1 MSTPLPARHD
11 RLFDENDSPVPD
23 EVGRLAHRVGAIALF
38 ALIALQFVWHL
49 AWLPPERVG
58 VGLVLAIMVVPLAIP
73 ALLLILGF
81 KKALFWA
88 GFIAMLHFCHGVM
101 EAWTDPAALLAGL
114 IEAMLAAVVCCA
126 AGWHGLA
133 RRVYWRK
140 LVNQAAGD
148 EGGNV

>member
-1 MSTPLPARHD
+1 MNAPLPARHD

-23 EVGRLAHRVGAIALF
+23 EVGRLAHRIGTVSLF
-38 ALIALQFVWHL
+38 ALIAMQFIWHL
-49 AWLPPERVG
+49 FWLPPERVA
-58 VGLVLAIMVVPLAIP
+58 VGLVLGIMVVPLAIP
-73 ALLLILGF
+73 ALLLALGY

-101 EAWTDPAALLAGL
+101 EAWSYPAALVPGL
-114 IEAMLAAVVCCA
+114 IEATLAAVLCCA

-140 LVNQAAGD
+140 LVNQASEEQAD
-148 EGGNV
+148 PV

>member
-1 MSTPLPARHD
+1 MSTPLPARHE

-23 EVGRLAHRVGAIALF
+23 EIGLLAHRIGAIALF
-38 ALIALQFVWHL
+38 ALIAMQFIWHL
-49 AWLPPERVG
+49 AWLPPERVP
-58 VGLVLAIMVVPLAIP
+58 VGIVLALMVIPLAVP
-73 ALLLILGF
+73 AFFLLFGA

-101 EAWTDPAALLAGL
+101 EAWSSSTALVPGL
-114 IEAMLAAVVCCA
+114 IEATLAAIVCCA

-140 LVNQAAGD
+140 LVNQAS
-148 EGGNV
+148 E